1 MYIRKCTNKKIRAAL
16 IAAVMLPFS
25 AVASDLQLKVYS
37 VAPEATELVNIL
49 FPKKIRTR
57 SLQVAKPDTAPDGIV
72 AMKIQFEFDSDRLQ
86 KAAYPL
92 LDSIAAVLDHEQS
105 EGKGIV
111 VEGHT
116 DSVGDEG
123 YNLQLS
129 KRRASSVFDYL
140 VTKHGIEPQRLT
152 IRGFGEYVPLN
163 SSDPGSAVN
172 RRVQF
177 KAAD

>member
-1 MYIRKCTNKKIRAAL
+1 MKNRRYTNNYFYAVL
-16 IAAVMLPFS
+16 ITLVVMPFS
-25 AVASDLQLKVYS
+25 VKAADLQPRLYS
-37 VAPEATELVNIL
+37 VAPDVSVLADIL

-57 SLQVAKPDTAPDGIV
+57 SLQIVKPDAVTAGIV
-72 AMKIQFEFDSDRLQ
+72 AMKIQFEFDSDRIR
-86 KAAYPL
+86 KNAYPL
-92 LDSIAAVLDHEQS
+92 LDSIAAVLNHEQS

-140 VTKHGIEPQRLT
+140 VAKHGIEPQRLT
-152 IRGFGEYVPLN
+152 IRGL
-163 SSDPGSAVN
+163 SLIHI
-172 RRVQF
+172 
-177 KAAD
+177 